1 MNLLCLAIKKNN
13 KVNKYFEKSCEKN
26 NIDYILIDC
35 FIVSKIYDKILENI
49 NEINSNKIILI
60 VDYEKTLFLEN
71 KSKIID
77 TFLKS
82 KNNILFSSENE
93 INTVKKCTQRLYNYN
108 YEVCYDKGNFSIP
121 SSKFFIGFKDDLI
134 DLLNKI
140 NDYRNENS
148 SSNQEFSILNKM
160 CDHGYR
166 INIDNKNQIF
176 YNSNN
181 SILFNENIETNL
193 KNDISIKKTL
203 LTKLINFLSSNEY
216 KEFTTRPLILCNFNP
231 SILNKIWNHKMKQ
244 KKIKIKSNDVFIL
257 YITLIIFLII
267 SFVIFTRY
275 FTKISS

>member
-13 KVNKYFEKSCEKN
+13 KINKYFEKSCEKN

-35 FIVSKIYDKILENI
+35 FIKSKIYDKILENI

-93 INTVKKCTQRLYNYN
+93 INTVRKYTQSLYNYN
-108 YEVCYDKGNFSIP
+108 SDICYDKGNFSIP

-134 DLLNKI
+134 DLLKKI
-140 NDYRNENS
+140 DDYRNENPS
-148 SSNQEFSILNKM
+148 SEFSILNKM

-166 INIDNKNQIF
+166 INIDLKNQIF

-181 SILFNENIETNL
+181 SILFNENIETIQN
-193 KNDISIKKTL
+193 NDISIKKTL
-203 LTKLINFLSSNEY
+203 LTKLINLLSSNKY
-216 KEFTTRPLILCNFNP
+216 KAFATRPLILCNFNS
-231 SILNKIWNHKMKQ
+231 SILKKIWNHKIKQ
-244 KKIKIKSNDVFIL
+244 KKIKIKSNDIFIP
-257 YITLIIFLII
+257 YFTFIIFLIL
-267 SFVIFTRY
+267 SFVIFTPY
-275 FTKISS
+275 FTRIST

>member
-13 KVNKYFEKSCEKN
+13 KINKYLEKSCEKN

-49 NEINSNKIILI
+49 NEINSNKIIII
-60 VDYEKTLFLEN
+60 VDYEKTIFLEN

-82 KNNILFSSENE
+82 ENNILFSSENE
-93 INTVKKCTQRLYNYN
+93 INTVRKCTQRLYNYN
-108 YEVCYDKGNFSIP
+108 SEICFDKGNFSIP

-134 DLLNKI
+134 DLLKKI

-148 SSNQEFSILNKM
+148 NSNSEFSILNKM

-166 INIDNKNQIF
+166 INVDLKNQIF

-181 SILFNENIETNL
+181 SILFNENIETIQ
-193 KNDISIKKTL
+193 KNDILIKKTL
-203 LTKLINFLSSNEY
+203 LTKLINLLSSNEY
-216 KEFTTRPLILCNFNP
+216 KEFTSKPLILCNFNP
-231 SILNKIWNHKMKQ
+231 STLKKIWNHKINQ
-244 KKIKIKSNDVFIL
+244 KKIRIKSNDIFVPYF
-257 YITLIIFLII
+257 TFIIFII
-267 SFVIFTRY
+267 IAYVIFTRY
-275 FTKISS
+275 INKFY